1 MIKIIIS
8 FIYSKNYHA
17 LIILNM
23 TSIMI
28 IMVYNNVNI
37 EKIPD

>member
-17 LIILNM
+17 L
-23 TSIMI
+23 MI